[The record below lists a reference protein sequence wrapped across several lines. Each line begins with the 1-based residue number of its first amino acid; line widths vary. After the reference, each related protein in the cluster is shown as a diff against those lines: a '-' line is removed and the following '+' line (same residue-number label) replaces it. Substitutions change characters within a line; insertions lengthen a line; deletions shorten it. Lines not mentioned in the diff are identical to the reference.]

1 MTQLEQKN
9 QEHEPT
15 TFAEWAAWLSEQE
28 QKSFN
33 AYRAKPE
40 LLIADGIREREST
53 RDYEGREILELL
65 QNAND
70 AAAESGQASAV
81 IIELHP
87 AGLIVANTGNP
98 FSTEGVTS

>member
-1 MTQLEQKN
+1 MTEELGSEGFPNRSDLSPETSEQ
-9 QEHEPT
+9 
-15 TFAEWAAWLSEQE
+15 WATWLSAEE
-28 QKSFN
+28 EKSFN

-40 LLIADGIREREST
+40 LLIAEGIREREST

-70 AAAESGQASAV
+70 AAADSGQTSAV

-87 AGLIVANTGNP
+87 DGLIVANTGNP
-98 FSTEGVTS
+98 FS